1 LSLSL
6 GRPLLLEGA
15 AGVGKTEVARVLSV
29 VKATQLIRLQCYEGL
44 DASQAIYEWNYQ
56 RQLLSIRAAA
66 EDGESGKAV
75 EARLFSEDYLLER
88 PLLKSIRQAESPVL
102 LIDEIDRADEEFE
115 AYLLEVLSDF
125 QITIPE
131 LGTVNAIS
139 KPVVI
144 LTANGTRDLSDAL
157 RRRCL
162 YAHVG
167 FAGRD
172 AGPAARM
179 AGFIGHLR
187 DNGLRLGPAEAAVA
201 LHALT
206 QIDASDPDAARSAL
220 KAVCSGCAEDVEQF
234 DALFDSYWLN
244 GGRVRTRAVPRQQ
257 GVAKPNVHS
266 SRNQAGEAGGGAG
279 EASAPD
285 GGEGEAEHDGSGKL
299 VATRV
304 RNLYKKDLRDLVLP
318 EDIAQAERVARQL
331 GAALRDKR
339 SRRYKAASKGRVGF
353 GGGSRIGGSLSQFSR
368 RYARRFVDGRSVVLV
383 FSDGY
388 DTDPPEVLSEALTR
402 LKRRG
407 CKVIWLNPL
416 KGWAGYEPVARGM
429 AAALP
434 HLDAF
439 CSANRL
445 EDLAALERQWERL

>member
-1 LSLSL
+1 MS
-6 GRPLLLEGA
+6 
-15 AGVGKTEVARVLSV
+15 RV
-29 VKATQLIRLQCYEGL
+29 
-44 DASQAIYEWNYQ
+44 
-56 RQLLSIRAAA
+56 
-66 EDGESGKAV
+66 
-75 EARLFSEDYLLER
+75 
-88 PLLKSIRQAESPVL
+88 
-102 LIDEIDRADEEFE
+102 
-115 AYLLEVLSDF
+115 
-125 QITIPE
+125 
-131 LGTVNAIS
+131 
-139 KPVVI
+139 
-144 LTANGTRDLSDAL
+144 TR
-157 RRRCL
+157 
-162 YAHVG
+162 

-172 AGPAARM
+172 PGPAARM
-179 AGFIGHLR
+179 AGFMGHLR
-187 DNGLRLGPAEAAVA
+187 DNGLRLGPAEAALA

-206 QIDASDPDAARSAL
+206 QINAAEPDAARSAL
-220 KAVCSGCAEDVEQF
+220 KAVCSGCADDVEQF

-257 GVAKPNVHS
+257 GVVKPNVHS
-266 SRNQAGEAGGGAG
+266 SRNQAGESGGGAG

-339 SRRYKAASKGRVGF
+339 SRRYDAASKGRVLHFRRVMRKSLSSGGEPLALPRKQRPDRPVKIVALCDVSGSMTVYARVFLAFLAGLMRADTASDAYLFHTRLVRISAALREKDALRALARMSVLADGF

-388 DTDPPEVLSEALTR
+388 DTDPPELLAEALGR

-407 CKVIWLNPL
+407 CKLIWLNPL
-416 KGWAGYEPVARGM
+416 KGWEGYEPVARGM

-445 EDLAALERQWERL
+445 EDLAALERQWGRL